1 MSLRME
7 GISYSY
13 PREKSKVL
21 TDFELKV
28 EEGTIY
34 SLLGGSGSGKTTALN
49 LVAGFIFPTKGRIQI
64 KGKDVTHEKI
74 HKRNIGMVFQD
85 YALFPHMTVAS
96 NITFGLRTRNVAK
109 KVIRKKLEEV
119 IELTGLAGSELK
131 MPSDLSGGERQR
143 VAFSRALV
151 YNPELILLDEPL
163 SALDASLREGLRREL
178 RRILKDSGTTALYV
192 THDQTEAVSISDR
205 VGFLLG
211 GRIHEEGRPEDMYL
225 RPVKYETAEFM
236 GMTNILPVLA
246 SGNGALSTHIGEI
259 PWKEKAP
266 SLIGFRPE
274 TLRLAGAEG
283 CILIGSRVKSIEYR
297 GRDTMIVAIA
307 GGRELKCIVQGETDL
322 NIGQTIRLYLDPDEI
337 IPLSRRS
344 I

>member
-1 MSLRME
+1 MSLDIRDLQFA
-7 GISYSY
+7 Y
-13 PREKSKVL
+13 PGDRRSVLRGLSMKVP
-21 TDFELKV
+21 DGE
-28 EEGTIY
+28 IY
-34 SLLGGSGSGKTTALN
+34 SLLGTSGSGKTTILN
-49 LVAGFIFPTKGRIQI
+49 LIAGFLEPGSGTISINGR
-64 KGKDVTHEKI
+64 DVSRSRAE
-74 HKRNIGMVFQD
+74 KRNIGMVFQD

-143 VAFSRALV
+143 VALSRALV